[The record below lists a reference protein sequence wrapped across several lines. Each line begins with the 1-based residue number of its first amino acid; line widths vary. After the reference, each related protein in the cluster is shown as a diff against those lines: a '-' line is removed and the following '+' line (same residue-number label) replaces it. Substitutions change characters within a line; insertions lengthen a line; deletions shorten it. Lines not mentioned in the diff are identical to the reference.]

1 MIKTKYLTC
10 SLNRLNK
17 KLWHG
22 KFETILDTNT
32 IVADLLNQVCQ
43 KNQSAAIYTQKNE
56 VTKNILL
63 DILLNEIPEILL
75 QHLMIEI
82 SPWKIFSKD

>member
-10 SLNRLNK
+10 
-17 KLWHG
+17 
-22 KFETILDTNT
+22 FETILDTNT
-32 IVADLLNQVCQ
+32 IDADLLNQVCR

-82 SPWKIFSKD
+82 SP